1 MQSLS
6 KYLRSYNDILNPV
19 NHKGP
24 PLVYAH
30 ISRNGIMRSH
40 IEAPQVLGVSPRN
53 NANYGEPKL
62 EYRTQPIQNPSG
74 DHTVTTKCVFN

>member
-1 MQSLS
+1 MCH
-6 KYLRSYNDILNPV
+6 
-19 NHKGP
+19 HKGP